1 MIEPHQIATV
11 KYIKTWPDNQVL
23 VHIGLY
29 TATKKNLDCLFN
41 NSAYM
46 NDGVM
51 NAYIRILKAQPSIQ
65 HRDDGYAYLETTY
78 DANKICLDT
87 AASLKDKGEH
97 SFNLTRTLTYLTHHM
112 VLDSMGPTS
121 NRPELRKLLQ
131 GLHNRVKRL
140 EHLNLI
146 KKHEWQDTQIHKW
159 KVLECTPDQMQ
170 FDSSSC
176 GLFTLKFMELWTG
189 NRLST
194 FFTQKDMNS
203 FRLKLAVILVDYQWN
218 KVKGSPGYK
227 STNVEEAYTLE
238 DIEKKK

>member
-1 MIEPHQIATV
+1 
-11 KYIKTWPDNQVL
+11 
-23 VHIGLY
+23 
-29 TATKKNLDCLFN
+29 
-41 NSAYM
+41 
-46 NDGVM
+46 
-51 NAYIRILKAQPSIQ
+51 
-65 HRDDGYAYLETTY
+65 
-78 DANKICLDT
+78 
-87 AASLKDKGEH
+87 
-97 SFNLTRTLTYLTHHM
+97 
-112 VLDSMGPTS
+112 MGPTS

-140 EHLNLI
+140 EHQNLI
-146 KKHEWQDTQIHKW
+146 KEHEWQDTQIHKW

-194 FFTQKDMNS
+194 FFTQKDINS

-227 STNVEEAYTLE
+227 STNVEETYTLE